1 MATFD
6 GIALVTLTA
15 WLSEAQTAYHAL
27 CTGTQVVTVR
37 QGDTSLTF
45 TAAQKDALRTYIA
58 ELQAAM
64 VLFGA
69 GTPPRRGVYIIGG
82 KGL

>member
-6 GIALVTLTA
+6 GISLATLTA
-15 WLSEAQTAYHAL
+15 WLTEAQTAYHAL
-27 CTGTQVVTVR
+27 CTGTKVVTVR

-45 TAAQKDALRTYIA
+45 TETQKSALSSYIS
-58 ELQAAM
+58 ELQTAMILLGAASR
-64 VLFGA
+64 
-69 GTPPRRGVYIIGG
+69 PRRGVYICGG